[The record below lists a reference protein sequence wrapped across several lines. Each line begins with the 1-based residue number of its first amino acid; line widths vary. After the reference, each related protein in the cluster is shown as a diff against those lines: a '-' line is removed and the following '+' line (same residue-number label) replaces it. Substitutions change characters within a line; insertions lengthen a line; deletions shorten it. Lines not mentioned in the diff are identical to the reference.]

1 MISKKNVAN
10 LRETAIINRC
20 NSTRLLGI
28 KIDDAQDWSEHFKT
42 VRTSLNQRL
51 FVIRRISRQI
61 PRNKLINVVH
71 SLWVSKLRYGLQLC
85 TITRITEAETK
96 SSNTKSLQLTQNRM
110 LRAINGTK
118 ISDKVSIKSMLDKFK
133 LLSVNQ
139 LAAQIKL
146 KEVWKSLNS
155 ENYPIRLDTY
165 NEALADGPHLLRH
178 QENRIFKDNCRLQK
192 SKMSFNLDAARLWNA
207 APLTIKNSRTSYE
220 AKKTYPLLC

>member
-1 MISKKNVAN
+1 
-10 LRETAIINRC
+10 
-20 NSTRLLGI
+20 
-28 KIDDAQDWSEHFKT
+28 
-42 VRTSLNQRL
+42 
-51 FVIRRISRQI
+51 
-61 PRNKLINVVH
+61 
-71 SLWVSKLRYGLQLC
+71 
-85 TITRITEAETK
+85 
-96 SSNTKSLQLTQNRM
+96 M

-165 NEALADGPHLLRH
+165 NEALANGPHSLRH

-207 APLTIKNSRTSYE
+207 APQSIKNSRTSYE
-220 AKKTYPLLC
+220 AKKHILSYVKSLPL